1 MSELKIGRVGELKEN
16 FLVLGDEEM
25 TVSVEPQLMR
35 ITIAHSPLVLA
46 LFEHIE
52 CFPDVACSWR

>member
-1 MSELKIGRVGELKEN
+1 MSELKIGRVREPKEN
-16 FLVLGDEEM
+16 FLVLGDKKT

-35 ITIAHSPLVLA
+35 TTIVRSPLVLA

-52 CFPDVACSWR
+52 CCRDVACSWR

>member
-25 TVSVEPQLMR
+25 TVSVEPPLMR

-52 CFPDVACSWR
+52 